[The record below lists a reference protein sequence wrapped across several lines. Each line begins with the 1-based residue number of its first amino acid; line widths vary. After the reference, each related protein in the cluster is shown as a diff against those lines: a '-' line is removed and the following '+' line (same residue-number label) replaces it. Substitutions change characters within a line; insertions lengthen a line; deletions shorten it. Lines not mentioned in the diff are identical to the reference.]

1 MEPRFN
7 NKGPAINSPFTQILN
22 LLAQLKKKVIQ
33 KNTLNNQRPQS
44 LNSTANDLQILG
56 YELIDFVRFGKDDT
70 KKFSYL
76 EPYIKNFTPEQRT
89 QLETFINHFFIDT
102 LGVFVME
109 PEHILRRIQ

>member
-7 NKGPAINSPFTQILN
+7 NKGPAINTPFTQIVN
-22 LLAQLKKKVIQ
+22 LLAELKKKVIQ

-44 LNSTANDLQILG
+44 LNSTANYLRILG
-56 YELIDFVRFGKDDT
+56 DELIDFVRFGNNS

-76 EPYIKNFTPEQRT
+76 EPHIKNFTPQQRT
-89 QLETFINHFFIDT
+89 HLETFIYHFFIDT

-109 PEHILRRIQ
+109 PEHILRRIE